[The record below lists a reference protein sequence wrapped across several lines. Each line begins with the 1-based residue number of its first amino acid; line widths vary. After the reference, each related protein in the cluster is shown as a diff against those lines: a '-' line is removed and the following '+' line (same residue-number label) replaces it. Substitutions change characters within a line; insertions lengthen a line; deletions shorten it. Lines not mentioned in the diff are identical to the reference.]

1 MDIQAVIFDFDGTL
15 ADTRKLIVTAKQE
28 MMKELGLKVLDEKTC
43 ASSIGLTAYDAFSRD
58 YPELS
63 SEEVEVLVKTYRAKF
78 EELKTSMPPELFPGV
93 DKVFSELKKLGIA
106 LTIATSRNKKSLLE
120 FVGNW
125 GMTEDFSVIL
135 CAEDTDKVKPE
146 PEPVLKT
153 LEALSIAPDQALVV
167 GDMPVDILMGK
178 RAGAFACGV
187 TYGNSNREELLAS
200 GADFVIDSMEELLR
214 YI

>member
-43 ASSIGLTAYDAFSRD
+43 VSSIGLTAYDAFSRD

-93 DKVFSELKKLGIA
+93 DKVFSELKKRGIA
-106 LTIATSRNKKSLLE
+106 LTIETSRNRKSLLE

-125 GMTEDFSVIL
+125 GMTDDFSVIL

>member
-78 EELKTSMPPELFPGV
+78 EELKTSMPPDLFPGV
-93 DKVFSELKKLGIA
+93 DKVFSELKKRGIA
-106 LTIATSRNKKSLLE
+106 LAIATSRNRKSLLE

-125 GMTEDFSVIL
+125 GMTDDFSVIL

-153 LEALSIAPDQALVV
+153 LEALSIAHDQALVV

>member
-58 YPELS
+58 YPDLS

-78 EELKTSMPPELFPGV
+78 EELKTSMPPELFLGV
-93 DKVFSELKKLGIA
+93 DKVFSELKKHGIA
-106 LTIATSRNKKSLLE
+106 LTIATSRNRKSLLE

-125 GMTEDFSVIL
+125 GMTDDFSVIL

-178 RAGAFACGV
+178 RAGAFACG
-187 TYGNSNREELLAS
+187 NSNREELLAS

>member
-1 MDIQAVIFDFDGTL
+1 MDNQAVIFDFDGTL

-93 DKVFSELKKLGIA
+93 DKVFSELKKRGIA
-106 LTIATSRNKKSLLE
+106 LTIATSRNRKSLLE

-125 GMTEDFSVIL
+125 GMTDDFSVIL

>member
-15 ADTRKLIVTAKQE
+15 ADTRKLIITAKQE
-28 MMKELGLKVLDEKTC
+28 MMKEHGLKVLDEATC

-63 SEEVEVLVKTYRAKF
+63 PEEVEVLVKAYRAKF
-78 EELKTSMPPELFPGV
+78 EEFKKSMPPELFPGV
-93 DKVFSELKKLGIA
+93 DKVFSELKKRGIA
-106 LTIATSRNKKSLLE
+106 ITIATSRNRKSLLE

-125 GMTEDFSVIL
+125 GMTDEFSVIL
-135 CAEDTDKVKPE
+135 CAEDTKKVKPE

-153 LEALSIAPDQALVV
+153 LETLSISPEQALVV

-187 TYGNSNREELLAS
+187 TYGNSNRKELLAS
-200 GADFVIDSMEELLR
+200 GADFVIDSMEEILS

>member
-1 MDIQAVIFDFDGTL
+1 MNKFEALQSFW
-15 ADTRKLIVTAKQE
+15 
-28 MMKELGLKVLDEKTC
+28 
-43 ASSIGLTAYDAFSRD
+43 SSFGLTAYDAFSRD

-78 EELKTSMPPELFPGV
+78 EELKTSMPPELFPWV
-93 DKVFSELKKLGIA
+93 DKVFSELKKRGIA
-106 LTIATSRNKKSLLE
+106 LTIATSRNRKSLLE

-125 GMTEDFSVIL
+125 GMTDDFSVIL

-187 TYGNSNREELLAS
+187 TYGNSNREELLVS

>member
-63 SEEVEVLVKTYRAKF
+63 SEKVEVLVKTYRAKF
-78 EELKTSMPPELFPGV
+78 EKLKTSMPTELFPGL
-93 DKVFSELKKLGIA
+93 DKVFSKIKKRGIA
-106 LTIATSRNKKSLLE
+106 LTIATSRNRKSLLE

-125 GMTEDFSVIL
+125 GMTDDFSVIL